1 MGVCAFSKL
10 AWPCP
15 EIFTVFYNKFS
26 FSFFFC
32 PRKVS
37 AVLNGLSGPADVE
50 LCGVVGW
57 WVSWRAV
64 WGVLWLNFL
73 TRELP
78 GTSINNTAT
87 LLLLPQILSFKIFI
101 LSGKAWALT
110 AIFHVVGCN
119 CLGLVRQVIKTI
131 EQWPQVTS
139 AEKLVSNLCKQEC
152 SHQQSIFKRGSSNNS
167 FIRRSCWHTNSKH
180 WYIYMFMCI
189 QVC

>member
-1 MGVCAFSKL
+1 M
-10 AWPCP
+10 
-15 EIFTVFYNKFS
+15 
-26 FSFFFC
+26 
-32 PRKVS
+32 VS
-37 AVLNGLSGPADVE
+37 VGLLMWSCVGWV
-50 LCGVVGW
+50 GGW
-57 WVSWRAV
+57 WVNLGPCEEFYGLIS
-64 WGVLWLNFL
+64 
-73 TRELP
+73 LP
-78 GTSINNTAT
+78 GSCLGPALITQ
-87 LLLLPQILSFKIFI
+87 LLLQQELLQILSFKIFI